1 MSPKKYA
8 SVDRS
13 RCASCGE
20 CTRVCPKG
28 AINVFYGCFA
38 AVNIENCIGC
48 GKCARACPAGCIKVN
63 SFR

>member
-20 CTRVCPKG
+20 CTRVCPKMCSMG
-28 AINVFYGCFA
+28 VLP
-38 AVNIENCIGC
+38 
-48 GKCARACPAGCIKVN
+48 R
-63 SFR
+63 